1 MNRRRAESQ
10 KNDGTSIR
18 KSPILSPALQATPP
32 SSTDSRYCRAGKAG
46 VGVNSSMGVW
56 ATDEDKQG
64 SKVSQQPLQQLQ
76 GGR

>member
-1 MNRRRAESQ
+1 MRRREGE

-56 ATDEDKQG
+56 AADENRQG
-64 SKVSQQPLQQLQ
+64 SKVSQPPLQKPQS
-76 GGR
+76 GR